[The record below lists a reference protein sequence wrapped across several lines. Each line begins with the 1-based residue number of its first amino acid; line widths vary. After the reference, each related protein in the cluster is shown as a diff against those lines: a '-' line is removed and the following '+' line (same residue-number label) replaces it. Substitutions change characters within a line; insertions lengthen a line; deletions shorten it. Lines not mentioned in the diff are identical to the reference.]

1 MAAAFLHEADFPPYF
16 GLIAF
21 THKFCSLHPTAIG
34 REHHDGKITRQLQDR
49 LTKSLRIEIDDVA
62 AECILEGRDIV
73 MSCATKHSVPTVSKS
88 YVAVGSRGFVCRFLR
103 AHARCSATL
112 VTRAAS
118 FSGSVSI

>member
-16 GLIAF
+16 DLIAF

-34 REHHDGKITRQLQDR
+34 REHHDGKITRQLQDY

-73 MSCATKHSVPTVSKS
+73 NVERNETFGAD
-88 YVAVGSRGFVCRFLR
+88 GLEELRGCR
-103 AHARCSATL
+103 
-112 VTRAAS
+112 VTRFCLPVLAS
-118 FSGSVSI
+118 TCEM